1 MTWTDN
7 KGEIRPESWE
17 EYCEMVR
24 SAPNWPATKK
34 LMQRGF
40 PVRPQPNP
48 RSRSQMRAER
58 LLRVRLRLFNADPH
72 CFWCGIEV
80 KIGKEFQRSSIFATV
95 DHLYS
100 RWHPQ
105 RKSRHVNGEG
115 VLHVLACQGCN
126 QERAGAESQ
135 RLPFVPKLKERLEF
149 ARRADAT
156 LARDEAQVRRATEV
170 HEANRL
176 FASLKPKVKQRV
188 RAICTL
194 KEAVEFA
201 RENPS
206 R

>member
-1 MTWTDN
+1 MTWVDSS
-7 KGEIRPESWE
+7 GEVRPESWE

-24 SAPNWPATKK
+24 NAPDWPATKR
-34 LMQRGF
+34 LTQRGF
-40 PVRPQPNP
+40 PMQPEPKP
-48 RSRSQMRAER
+48 RSQSQMRAER
-58 LLRVRLRLFNADPH
+58 LLRMRLRLFNADPH

-80 KIGKEFQRSSIFATV
+80 KIGKEFQGSPAFATV

-135 RLPFVPKLKERLEF
+135 RLPFIPKLKERLEF
-149 ARRADAT
+149 AQRADAT
-156 LARDEAQVRRATEV
+156 LARDEAQTRRAAEV
-170 HEANRL
+170 HGANRL
-176 FASLKPKVKQRV
+176 FASSKPKVKPRV
-188 RAICTL
+188 RTICTL
-194 KEAVEFA
+194 KEAIEFA